1 MKRKYNNDDF
11 RQINRKFRRKLKYND
26 LIAMKG
32 KQFNIRFG
40 SNIKWNSIKIVIM
53 HFDYCNIV

>member
-1 MKRKYNNDDF
+1 MKRKYKNDDF

-32 KQFNIRFG
+32 KQFNIRHLG
-40 SNIKWNSIKIVIM
+40 RILSGIQSKQ
-53 HFDYCNIV
+53 